1 MEIVG
6 VTACIS
12 GVAHTYMA
20 AEALEK
26 LGKKSGHKVTV
37 ETQGAL
43 GSENQ
48 LTEAQIAAADVAV
61 IISDINIEAADRFE
75 NTRVVRCTISHFLR
89 HSEEV
94 MTAIDKIRQAPRG
107 SEIIL

>member
-61 IISDINIEAADRFE
+61 IIQISISKPLIALKILGLCAAPSLTFYVTLKR
-75 NTRVVRCTISHFLR
+75 
-89 HSEEV
+89 
-94 MTAIDKIRQAPRG
+94 
-107 SEIIL
+107 